1 MTDTEKGCDWERLVD
16 VVSSKLK
23 GRIQVALDKP
33 SHEAAEACLVL
44 KAWFCAEATCKV
56 RKLRR
61 NQNKLLP
68 QGHVGNEDQSP
79 GLLTANPVCSHDTH
93 CL

>member
-44 KAWFCAEATCKV
+44 KAWFCAEATFT
-56 RKLRR
+56 
-61 NQNKLLP
+61 
-68 QGHVGNEDQSP
+68 GEE
-79 GLLTANPVCSHDTH
+79 TEA
-93 CL
+93 